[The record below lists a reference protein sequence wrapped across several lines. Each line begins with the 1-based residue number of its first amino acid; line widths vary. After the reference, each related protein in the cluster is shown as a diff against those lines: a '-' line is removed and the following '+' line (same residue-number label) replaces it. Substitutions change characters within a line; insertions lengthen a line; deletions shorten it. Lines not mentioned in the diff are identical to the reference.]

1 MGIGKAHLQPGPG
14 DYEVRMELGGAMIGI
29 GTEVKQTTIKKTY
42 APGPGSYDLPTT
54 VGHLP
59 GYQKKGP
66 QRKPMQSTMS
76 VGSAHE
82 SRS

>member
-1 MGIGKAHLQPGPG
+1 VGKAHLQPGPG
-14 DYEVRMELGGAMIGI
+14 DYEVVQGLGGAAVGI
-29 GTEVKQTTIKKTY
+29 GTEKKQTKIKKTY

-66 QRKPMQSTMS
+66 VRKPQQSTMS
-76 VGSAHE
+76 VGSE
-82 SRS
+82 GSRF